1 MLGACSQ
8 EQSNEEGKRARIER
22 STKDRQEVE
31 PAPTPPEE
39 LEYSHIYS
47 MRCFEVGIQASIR
60 DLFVFHIYHG
70 KHTVYQ
76 MSYILSPL
84 IG

>member
-1 MLGACSQ
+1 MLCACSQ

-39 LEYSHIYS
+39 LQVITPLT
-47 MRCFEVGIQASIR
+47 RKRKNTGA
-60 DLFVFHIYHG
+60 G
-70 KHTVYQ
+70 
-76 MSYILSPL
+76 SPRSRKVWTSWL
-84 IG
+84 YFLG